1 VLEALRSERL
11 SRAAV
16 AKALGR
22 DKSDGSIRRV
32 LQDLEEDGA
41 IDRDGG
47 LWGVVTKGWS
57 LGGGQPDHPLENR
70 IGKPNQGVAN
80 DWPPEAIGNPS
91 NGCDPDAEF
100 DRIEAKFPDL
110 ADDRCNRCDGLLG
123 YDEDAQE
130 TRCVNGHRQ
139 VQP

>member
-1 VLEALRSERL
+1 
-11 SRAAV
+11 
-16 AKALGR
+16 
-22 DKSDGSIRRV
+22 
-32 LQDLEEDGA
+32 
-41 IDRDGG
+41 
-47 LWGVVTKGWS
+47 
-57 LGGGQPDHPLENR
+57 
-70 IGKPNQGVAN
+70 VAN